1 MPLAAFPNEDF
12 RFTPGT
18 RLRFTDVETPRS
30 LSSNVVVVPI
40 INDDIAEP
48 CEFLICTLQGG
59 ALDAVR
65 GIEPN
70 RVTIRICDDDGEH
83 WHA

>member
-1 MPLAAFPNEDF
+1 MPLAALPNLDF
-12 RFTPGT
+12 SFTPGT
-18 RLRFTDVETPRS
+18 RIRFTDVGTTQS
-30 LSSNVVVVPI
+30 FSSSELVVPI

-48 CEFLICTLQGG
+48 CESFICTFQGG